1 MDDPRLTLP
10 PGLTARPAT
19 TEDLD
24 AVVALVR
31 ACEEHDYG
39 RAELDPEDLVV
50 DWARPGTD
58 LAVMSVAVFDGDAM
72 VAEAEA
78 FEGRG
83 EVNIHPDHRGR
94 GIGTAILPWLH
105 DVARSQGP
113 TLRQIAHDTDAE
125 RREFL
130 LRHGYREAFTSWV
143 LAISLEDGIEPPA
156 LPAGFAFRDFRP
168 GIDDREAY
176 QVIEDAFGEW
186 EGRRPVTF
194 EDWAGLTIGRE
205 SFDPSNMLLAVDEG
219 TGEIVG
225 VVFMIDY
232 GIEDG
237 WIQQVATK
245 STHRHRGIARAL
257 LHRAFQVYGERGKRT
272 VELSTDSRTG
282 ALGLYEKVGM
292 RVFSSYTNYV
302 KDLTAEGPQIPQ
314 SGSGPA
320 SSFNTFSEGAK

>member
-1 MDDPRLTLP
+1 MDAAIDLIELP
-10 PGLTARPAT
+10 EGLTARPASLD
-19 TEDLD
+19 DLD

-31 ACEEHDYG
+31 ACEARDTG
-39 RAELDPEDLVV
+39 RAELDREDLVV
-50 DWARPGTD
+50 DWTRPGME
-58 LAVMSVAVFDGDAM
+58 LAVMSAAVFDGDVM

-83 EVNIHPDHRGR
+83 EVNIHPGHRGR

-105 DVARSQGP
+105 EVARAQGP
-113 TLRQIAHDTDAE
+113 TLRQMAHDTDTA

-130 LRHGYREAFTSWV
+130 LHHGYRDTFTSWV
-143 LAISLEDGIEPPA
+143 LAISLEDGVEAPA
-156 LPAGFAFRDFRP
+156 LPPGVLFRDFRP
-168 GIDDREAY
+168 GVDDHEAY
-176 QVIEDAFGEW
+176 RVIEDAFSEW

-205 SFDPSNMLLAVDEG
+205 SFDPSNMLLAVDEN
-219 TGEIVG
+219 TDEIVG

-232 GIEDG
+232 GIEEG

-245 STHRHRGIARAL
+245 RTHRHRGIARAL
-257 LHRAFQVYGERGKRT
+257 LHRAFQVYGERGKKT

-302 KDLTAEGPQIPQ
+302 KDLRAEAPTAR
-314 SGSGPA
+314 SGP
-320 SSFNTFSEGAK
+320 

>member
-1 MDDPRLTLP
+1 MDRPLDLIALP
-10 PGLTARPAT
+10 AGLTARPAAAD
-19 TEDLD
+19 DLD

-31 ACEEHDYG
+31 ACEEHDTG
-39 RAELDPEDLVV
+39 RAELDREDLVV
-50 DWARPGTD
+50 DWARPGAD
-58 LAVMSVAVFDGDAM
+58 LAEMSVAVFDGDAM

-78 FEGRG
+78 FAGRG

-105 DVARSQGP
+105 EVARAQGP
-113 TLRQIAHDTDAE
+113 TLRQLAHDTDAD
-125 RREFL
+125 RRAFL
-130 LRHGYREAFTSWV
+130 LRHGYRETFTSWV
-143 LAISLEDGIEPPA
+143 LAISLEGGIEPPI
-156 LPAGFAFRDFRP
+156 LPEGIVFRDFRL

-176 QVIEDAFGEW
+176 QVIEDAFSEW
-186 EGRRPVTF
+186 GGRDPVTF
-194 EDWAGLTIGRE
+194 EDWVGLTIGRD

-219 TGEIVG
+219 TGEIAG
-225 VVFMIDY
+225 VAFLIDY

-245 STHRHRGIARAL
+245 ATHRHRGIARAL
-257 LHRAFQVYGERGKRT
+257 LHRAFQIYGERGKRT

-302 KDLTAEGPQIPQ
+302 KDVG
-314 SGSGPA
+314 
-320 SSFNTFSEGAK
+320 